1 MPQKAKAPTS
11 HRKLMSIK
19 HLLQALQFR
28 RQPKYKLR
36 HRLSSPQVPQMDRS
50 VTRKWP
56 PRCLRRRSL
65 HNSSR
70 SARARLR
77 LIRPMIRVPSH
88 RWRYRPVVSRLSK
101 WRRIHLPLNRRQEFS
116 HSVSHNSWRLTNFP
130 LNRPKLPPRRD
141 CSVRPVNKDKLL
153 WLKTNRFIPQLL

>member
-1 MPQKAKAPTS
+1 
-11 HRKLMSIK
+11 MSIK
-19 HLLQALQFR
+19 YLLQALQFS

-36 HRLSSPQVPQMDRS
+36 HRLFSPQVQQMDGS
-50 VTRKWP
+50 VNRKSP
-56 PRCLRRRSL
+56 PRRLRRRSL

-77 LIRPMIRVPSH
+77 LIHPMIRVPSH
-88 RWRYRPVVSRLSK
+88 RWRHRPVVNRLSK
-101 WRRIHLPLNRRQEFS
+101 WRRIHFPLNRRREFRR
-116 HSVSHNSWRLTNFP
+116 SVSRNHWLLTHCP
-130 LNRPKLPPRRD
+130 LNRPKLLPRRD